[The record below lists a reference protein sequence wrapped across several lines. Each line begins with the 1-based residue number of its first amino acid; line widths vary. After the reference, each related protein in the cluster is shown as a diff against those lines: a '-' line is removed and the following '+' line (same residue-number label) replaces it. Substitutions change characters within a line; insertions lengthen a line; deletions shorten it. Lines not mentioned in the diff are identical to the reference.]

1 MAEIAEDGGG
11 SGHKGGKK
19 RAKKQSTKIDMT
31 PMVDLAF
38 LLLTFFVLTST
49 FSKPKSMELT
59 FPVPPEN
66 PEQQEQ
72 VKVKNGVTFILTK
85 DDRIFYYE
93 KEFRQEDSPEGPKT
107 TLTELDYSQTGDK
120 SLHKYL
126 IDKNKWLHEQIKM
139 LNEKFENKQIADTTY
154 KRMVKEAKANKE
166 APTFLI
172 KTDDKATYKNVI
184 DLVDELNINMV
195 GKYVVV
201 DIIKPELDMVNEK
214 TGG

>member
-1 MAEIAEDGGG
+1 MAEIADDGGG
-11 SGHKGGKK
+11 GHKKGGKK
-19 RAKKQSTKIDMT
+19 RAKKQSTRIDMT

-59 FPVPPEN
+59 FPVPPEKEA
-66 PEQQEQ
+66 EQQ
-72 VKVKNGVTFILTK
+72 KIKNGITVLLTK
-85 DDRIFYYE
+85 DDRIFLYE
-93 KEFRQEDSPEGPKT
+93 GEFRAADAPEGPKT
-107 TLTELDYSQTGDK
+107 QLKELSFAQMGDN
-120 SLHKYL
+120 SLHQYL
-126 IDKNKWLHEQIKM
+126 LDKNKWLHEQIKS
-139 LNEKFENKQIADTTY
+139 LDTKLTNKQIADTTY

-166 APTFLI
+166 TPTFLI

-201 DIIKPELDMVNEK
+201 DMIKPELDLLTEK

>member
-11 SGHKGGKK
+11 GHGKGGKK

-59 FPVPPEN
+59 FPAPPEDIK
-66 PEQQEQ
+66 EQPPI
-72 VKVKNGVTFILTK
+72 KNGITLLLTK

-93 KEFRQEDSPEGPKT
+93 GEFRAVADDKGPQTEIK
-107 TLTELDYSQTGDK
+107 ELDFSQGG
-120 SLHKYL
+120 LHKYL
-126 IDKNKWLHEQIKM
+126 GDKNKWLHEQIKE
-139 LNEKFENKQIADTTY
+139 LDAKFKSNQMADTTY
-154 KRMVKEAKANKE
+154 KRLVKKAKADP
-166 APTFLI
+166 ATPTFLI

-184 DLVDELNINMV
+184 DLIDELNINIV

-201 DIIKPELDMVNEK
+201 DILKSELDMLNEK

>member
-11 SGHKGGKK
+11 GHKKGGKK

-59 FPVPPEN
+59 FPVPPPPN
-66 PEQQEQ
+66 VEQP
-72 VKVKNGVTFILTK
+72 KVKNAVTFLLTK

-93 KEFRQEDSPEGPKT
+93 GQFRDKPDADGPA
-107 TLTELDYSQTGDK
+107 TELKELNFSQGAG
-120 SLHKYL
+120 SLHAYL
-126 IDKNKWLHEQIKM
+126 AEKTKTLHDNVLALDKKLQARQ
-139 LNEKFENKQIADTTY
+139 LADTTY
-154 KRMVKEAKANKE
+154 KRLVKTEKASPTT
-166 APTFLI
+166 PTFLI

-184 DLVDELNINMV
+184 DLIDELNINIV
-195 GKYVVV
+195 GKYVVT
-201 DIIKPELDMVNEK
+201 DIIKSEMDLLNAK

>member
-11 SGHKGGKK
+11 GHKKGGKR

-59 FPVPPEN
+59 FPVEPP
-66 PEQQEQ
+66 PGSPPPPAI
-72 VKVKNGVTFILTK
+72 KNGITFLLSG
-85 DDRIFYYE
+85 DDKIFYYE
-93 KEFRQEDSPEGPKT
+93 GEFRATADDKGPA
-107 TLTELDYSQTGDK
+107 TELKELNFSQE
-120 SLHKYL
+120 SLHNYL
-126 IDKNKWLHEQIKM
+126 AEKNKWAQDEIKK
-139 LNEKFENKQIADTTY
+139 LDDQFKSKQLADTTH
-154 KRMVKEAKANKE
+154 KRMVKEVKANKL
-166 APTFLI
+166 APTILI

-184 DLVDELNINMV
+184 DVIDELNINLI

-201 DIIKPELDMVNEK
+201 DIMKSELDLVNAK
-214 TGG
+214 IGG

>member
-1 MAEIAEDGGG
+1 MAEIADDGGG
-11 SGHKGGKK
+11 GKKGGKK
-19 RAKKQSTKIDMT
+19 RAKKQSTRIDMT

-59 FPVPPEN
+59 FPVPPKDQK
-66 PEQQEQ
+66 EQPPI
-72 VKVKNGVTFILTK
+72 KNGITFLLTK
-85 DDRIFYYE
+85 DDKIFYYE
-93 KEFRQEDSPEGPKT
+93 GEFRAAADDKGPKT
-107 TLTELDYSQTGDK
+107 ELKELEFGQTGDK

-126 IDKNKWLHEQIKM
+126 GEKNKSLHETVKK
-139 LNEKFENKQIADTTY
+139 LEEKLENKQIADTTY
-154 KRMVKEAKANKE
+154 KRMVKEAKADKTS
-166 APTFLI
+166 PTFLI

-184 DLVDELNINMV
+184 DLIDELNINIV

-201 DIIKPELDMVNEK
+201 DILKPELDMVLEK